1 MTDDRNSP
9 EDPIIRRIQQAFAH
23 EEPATELP
31 EVLRRAAGYLAAA
44 PEDTGEQG
52 ATGRGLTMADLT
64 AARRREPAAVSRL
77 YSAYAPPLFRFFLAA
92 VGDRPTAEDLT
103 GSVFA
108 AAVEGLHGFAGPVE
122 ALPGWLYR
130 IARHDLLDYRR
141 RQARSRV
148 ARLGDVPDER
158 AQAVQAV
165 LAVLD
170 RGGAVPRAMLLRA
183 LQPLLDMGDRAT
195 DAPLNRLSPRE
206 REVLALLGRGWS
218 NAQIGREL
226 YISPHTV
233 RTHVQNILQKLEMHS
248 RIGRPQELLDETEVA
263 ASTDD
268 PDELAIQRLG
278 GRRVR
283 VALQELPPDQRDVL
297 LLRLAGGLT
306 APEVAAVLG
315 KTTGAVKALQHRGL
329 GSLARVLSR
338 PGPESEDAAATPWTS
353 GWLQPPPTATGDTPR
368 RDVGPTARADG
379 E

>member
-1 MTDDRNSP
+1 MTDDLNGP

-31 EVLRRAAGYLAAA
+31 EVLRRAIDVLTAA
-44 PEDTGEQG
+44 PGDAGEQG
-52 ATGRGLTMADLT
+52 AVGPGLTMADLA
-64 AARRREPAAVSRL
+64 AARRREPAAVSRV

-108 AAVEGLHGFAGPVE
+108 AAIAGLHGFGGPVE

-130 IARHDLLDYRR
+130 IARHDLFDYRR

-148 ARLGDVPDER
+148 ARLDDMPDER

-170 RGGAVPRAMLLRA
+170 RGGAVPRATLLRA

-206 REVLALLGRGWS
+206 REVLALVGRGWS

-226 YISPHTV
+226 YISLHTV
-233 RTHVQNILQKLEMHS
+233 RTHVQSILHKLEMHS
-248 RIGRPQELLDETEVA
+248 RIGQPGELLDETEVA
-263 ASTDD
+263 ASTDN
-268 PDELAIQRLG
+268 PDEPAIQRPEE
-278 GRRVR
+278 RRVMA
-283 VALQELPPDQRDVL
+283 ALQQLPPDQRDVL
-297 LLRLAGGLT
+297 LLRLAGDLT
-306 APEVAAVLG
+306 VPEVAAALG

-329 GSLARVLSR
+329 ASLARVLSR
-338 PGPESEDAAATPWTS
+338 PSPEGPDAAARWIS
-353 GWLQPPPTATGDTPR
+353 RWLLPPSTATRDTSR
-368 RDVGPTARADG
+368 RDAGPTARADG